1 MDKDNLSW
9 VAGVEVEIKKAKRYD
24 DEKGS
29 RGQGRGKERK
39 EGKTFFLKQKEKIRG
54 PTRFEVRTATI
65 PRQRHQK
72 GC

>member
-39 EGKTFFLKQKEKIRG
+39 EGKTFFLKRKRKD
-54 PTRFEVRTATI
+54 TRTN
-65 PRQRHQK
+65 
-72 GC
+72 